1 MERQQATPETLKLVW
16 EGMVGND
23 RMRRYYSYLI
33 KHYQAWNRRLRWI
46 AAILASGPLI
56 AFLYKEKFDNL
67 DTSVSIVFFAAAAL
81 NIWLAESRVPES
93 IAHCLDI
100 HRQLSRLDVEW
111 RDLWASVYHDRDDV
125 VRSKWKDLSNQT
137 AAVVSEAPSKAS
149 YVKRLAS
156 LSEKESYEYWRAAS
170 AQV

>member
-1 MERQQATPETLKLVW
+1 MEKQQATPETLKLVW
-16 EGMVGND
+16 DEMVGND

-33 KHYQAWNRRLRWI
+33 KHYQARNRCVRWI

-56 AFLYKEKFDNL
+56 AILYGWNL
-67 DTSVSIVFFAAAAL
+67 HTWVPLSFFAAAAL
-81 NIWLAESRVPES
+81 NVWLAESRMPES

-111 RDLWASVYHDRDDV
+111 RDLWASAYHDRDDV

-149 YVKRLAS
+149 HVKKLAN
-156 LSEKESYEYWRAAS
+156 LSEEESYKYWRSAS
-170 AQV
+170 AQA